1 MNKTEKK
8 KECRF
13 CVKGNNEVMCEWSS
27 SQSGLFCTRKSGHPG
42 QHVACGIYRHD
53 MERWNQK
60 RSELA

>member
-13 CVKGNNEVMCEWSS
+13 CVRPDAPWCACSS
-27 SQSGLFCTRKSGHPG
+27 SQSGLFCTRKPGHPG